1 MLRLESVS
9 KIYPTGEVLR
19 DCTWEVL
26 PGERIGL
33 VGANGAG
40 KSTQIKMLLGH
51 EEPTSGQVV
60 RPSHVKIAYLAQEF
74 MVTPGRTVR
83 EELLSVFEEA
93 QAVQHELN
101 EANLALAEA
110 GGASEAELT
119 RLLKKID
126 RLQSH
131 FEALDGY
138 LLVSKVEKLLP
149 ELGFSDVDGDRA
161 VETFSG
167 GWQMR
172 IGLGKLLLTEP
183 DVLLLDEPTNHLDL
197 ETIEWLEGY
206 LKDLNRAMVI
216 VSHDRR
222 FLDRIVTKIVEVER
236 GVASTYSGNYS
247 FYQTAKSERADAQ
260 LSAYERQQR
269 ELGRQQAFVD
279 RFRASATRS
288 TQAKS
293 REKQLEKIE
302 RIEAPVGTER
312 TLRFRFAPAPAS
324 GKQVMLVRDLSLEYG
339 DKILFLGANLEILK
353 GERIALLGPNGA
365 GKSTLL
371 RLFIGEEQPT
381 TGKIEFGHNVLAGY
395 YAQHQA
401 ETLDM
406 GKIVLETLHDEAP
419 QLTNEEVRTMLGR
432 FLFSGDTVFK
442 KVSALSGG
450 EKSRLALARLLLRP
464 SNFLLLDEPTNH
476 LDIPSKEI
484 LEAAL
489 REYTGSAVIVS
500 HDRYFIQRVATK
512 IVEIREGELVAYDGD
527 YDYYLDKKA
536 EEAERQAL
544 EAKLARE
551 QAKEK
556 EKRAKEKEKQKQKA
570 AQAKAAKQ

>member
-1 MLRLESVS
+1 VLRLESVS

-40 KSTQIKMLLGH
+40 KSTQIKMLLGQ
-51 EEPTSGQVV
+51 EEPTSGQVI

-101 EANLALAEA
+101 EANLVLADA
-110 GGASEAELT
+110 GGASEVELT

-126 RLQSH
+126 RLQTR

-138 LLVSKVEKLLP
+138 LLVNKVEKLLP
-149 ELGFSDVDGDRA
+149 ELGFNDADGDRA

-339 DKILFLGANLEILK
+339 DKILFLGAHLEILK

-406 GKIVLETLHDEAP
+406 GKIVLDTLHDEAP

-484 LEAAL
+484 LEEAL

-512 IVEIREGELVAYDGD
+512 IVEIREGELVTYDGD

-570 AQAKAAKQ
+570 AQAKS

>member
-9 KIYPTGEVLR
+9 KIYPTGEVLK

-40 KSTQIKMLLGH
+40 KSTQIKMLLGL
-51 EEPTSGQVV
+51 EEPTTGQVI
-60 RPSHVKIAYLAQEF
+60 RPSQIKIAYLAQEF
-74 MVTPGRTVR
+74 MVTPGQSVR

-93 QAVQHELN
+93 HAVQHELG
-101 EANLALAEA
+101 EAQLALATA
-110 GGASEAELT
+110 DGAPEAELT

-126 RLQSH
+126 RLQDR
-131 FEALDGY
+131 FEALDGSI
-138 LLVSKVEKLLP
+138 LISKVEKLLP
-149 ELGFSDVDGDRA
+149 ELGFGDAEGDRA

-172 IGLGKLLLTEP
+172 IGLGKLLLAEP

-197 ETIEWLEGY
+197 ETIEWLEKY
-206 LKDLNRAMVI
+206 LRSLNRAMVI

-222 FLDRIVTKIVEVER
+222 FLDRVVTKIVEVER
-236 GVASTYSGNYS
+236 GVAATYSGNYS
-247 FYQTAKSERADAQ
+247 FYQQAKAEREEAQ

-269 ELGRQQAFVD
+269 ELERQQVFIE

-302 RIEAPVGTER
+302 RVEAPLSRER

-324 GKQVMLVRDLSLEYG
+324 GKQVMCVRDLSLEYG
-339 DKILFLGANLEILK
+339 GEIVFLGADLEIQR
-353 GERIALLGPNGA
+353 GDRIALLGPNGA

-371 RLFIGEEQPT
+371 RLLALEEEPT
-381 TGKIEFGHNVLAGY
+381 AGTIAMGHNVIAGY

-401 ETLDM
+401 EILDM
-406 GKIVLETLHDEAP
+406 GKSALATLHDEAP
-419 QLTNEEVRTMLGR
+419 QLTDEQVRTMLGR

-476 LDIPSKEI
+476 LDIPSKEM
-484 LEAAL
+484 LEEAL
-489 REYTGSAVIVS
+489 VSYDGTAVIVS
-500 HDRYFIQRVATK
+500 HDRYFIERVATK
-512 IVEIREGELVAYDGD
+512 IVEIREGELYTYDGD
-527 YDYYLDKKA
+527 YEYYLEKKA
-536 EEAERQAL
+536 AEAEQKAL
-544 EAKLARE
+544 AEKKARE
-551 QAKEK
+551 AARAA
-556 EKRAKEKEKQKQKA
+556 EKRAKEKQKQKQKA
-570 AQAKAAKQ
+570 GK

>member
-40 KSTQIKMLLGH
+40 KSTQIKMLLGQ
-51 EEPTSGQVV
+51 EEPTSGQVI

-101 EANLALAEA
+101 EANLVLADA
-110 GGASEAELT
+110 GGASEVELT

-126 RLQSH
+126 RLQTR

-138 LLVSKVEKLLP
+138 LLVNKVEKLLP
-149 ELGFSDVDGDRA
+149 ELGFNDADGDRA

-339 DKILFLGANLEILK
+339 DKILFLGAHLEILK

-406 GKIVLETLHDEAP
+406 GKIVLDTLHDEAP

-484 LEAAL
+484 LEEAL

-512 IVEIREGELVAYDGD
+512 IVEIREGELVTYDGD

-570 AQAKAAKQ
+570 AQAKS

>member
-101 EANLALAEA
+101 EANLALADA

-149 ELGFSDVDGDRA
+149 ELGFNDVDGDRA

-172 IGLGKLLLTEP
+172 IGLGKLLLTAP

-236 GVASTYSGNYS
+236 GMASTYSGNYS

-406 GKIVLETLHDEAP
+406 GKIVLETLHGEAP

-484 LEAAL
+484 LEEAL

-512 IVEIREGELVAYDGD
+512 IVEIREGELVAYEGD

-536 EEAERQAL
+536 EETERQAL

-570 AQAKAAKQ
+570 AQAKATKP

>member
-60 RPSHVKIAYLAQEF
+60 RPNHVKIAYLAQEF
-74 MVTPGRTVR
+74 MVVPGRTVR
-83 EELLSVFEEA
+83 EELWSVFVEA
-93 QAVQHELN
+93 NEVQHKLN
-101 EANLALAEA
+101 EANQKLADSD
-110 GGASEAELT
+110 GASEADLN
-119 RLLKKID
+119 RVLKEID
-126 RLQSH
+126 RLQTR
-131 FEALDGY
+131 FESLDGY
-138 LLVSKVEKLLP
+138 TLVSKVEKLLP
-149 ELGFSDVDGDRA
+149 ELGFSDADGDRL
-161 VETFSG
+161 VETYSG

-183 DVLLLDEPTNHLDL
+183 DVMLLDEPTNHLDV

-222 FLDRIVTKIVEVER
+222 FLDRIVNKIVEVER
-236 GVASTYSGNYS
+236 GVASTFSGNYS
-247 FYQTAKSERADAQ
+247 FYQATKAEREDAQ

-269 ELGRQQAFVD
+269 ELERQQAFVD

-302 RIEAPVGTER
+302 RVEAPTAHQR
-312 TLRFRFAPAPAS
+312 TLRFRFPPAPSS
-324 GKQVMLVRDLSLEYG
+324 GKQVMTVRDLALEYG
-339 DKILFLGANLEILK
+339 DKLLFLGAQLDIEK
-353 GERIALLGPNGA
+353 GDRIALIAPNGA
-365 GKSTLL
+365 GKSSLMRILAGVEEPTAGTT
-371 RLFIGEEQPT
+371 RL
-381 TGKIEFGHNVLAGY
+381 GHNVAMGY
-395 YAQHQA
+395 YTQHQA

-406 GKIVLETLHDEAP
+406 SKKVLDTLHDEAP
-419 QLTNEEVRTMLGR
+419 QLTNEEIRTMLGR
-432 FLFSGDTVFK
+432 FLFTGDTVFK
-442 KVSALSGG
+442 QVSALSGG
-450 EKSRLALARLLLRP
+450 EKSRLALAKLLLRP
-464 SNFLLLDEPTNH
+464 TNFLLLDEPTNH

-484 LEAAL
+484 LEEAL
-489 REYTGSAVIVS
+489 VEYGGSAVIIS

-512 IVEIREGELVAYDGD
+512 MVEIVDGELRAFDGD
-527 YDYYLDKKA
+527 YDYYLEKKA
-536 EEAERQAL
+536 QEAEEKNLAK
-544 EAKLARE
+544 KLAAE
-551 QAKEK
+551 KAKAED
-556 EKRAKEKEKQKQKA
+556 KRAREREK
-570 AQAKAAKQ
+570 AKAKSKKG